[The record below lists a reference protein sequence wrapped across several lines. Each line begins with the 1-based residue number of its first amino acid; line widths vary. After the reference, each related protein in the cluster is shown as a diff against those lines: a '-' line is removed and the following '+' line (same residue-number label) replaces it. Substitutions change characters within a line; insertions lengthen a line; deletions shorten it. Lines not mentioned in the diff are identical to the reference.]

1 MKLTLKTPKYST
13 FLQCGINLFIFYVIL
28 TTRDLILFQKIQTM
42 PYLAFEGGLENL
54 SIQKEECKLALILV
68 FLPQY
73 FANSVNKSFL
83 NLAIK
88 GINFDQKSEKIS
100 HLGFKMCIKA
110 PKYLDKFISWQ
121 LSYFCFLHNNTYE
134 WIVV

>member
-73 FANSVNKSFL
+73 FANSVNKSFCIISM
-83 NLAIK
+83 NLANK
-88 GINFDQKSEKIS
+88 AINFDQKSEKIS

-110 PKYLDKFISWQ
+110 PKY
-121 LSYFCFLHNNTYE
+121 
-134 WIVV
+134 